1 MTRRLLT
8 FLSIVTALILLT
20 AALAA
25 PVRVEGAALPPAK
38 AATPDRCGSIDVHL
52 GDGIV
57 RLRVRTCE
65 GCAPVLGLEITLP
78 KVRIDW
84 SPRS

>member
-8 FLSIVTALILLT
+8 LLSIVTAFVLLT
-20 AALAA
+20 AAVTA
-25 PVRVEGAALPPAK
+25 PVSVEGAALPPAQ
-38 AATPDRCGSIDVHL
+38 AATPCGSGGVDLHL
-52 GDGIV
+52 GDGIF

-65 GCAPVLGLEITLP
+65 GCAPILGLEITLP

-84 SPRS
+84 FPRS